1 LEIIEFMLI
10 VWHNPTVE
18 ITYKLTQRDF
28 FDSMIAHRNRSRL
41 AKWSFRIMLS
51 IALLAGA
58 IGIIALVTQPTSQ
71 LSINAIILIALA
83 IFWALCKWAAPW
95 WSARNQFRKQPS
107 AQGPRILML
116 DSTGTH
122 WRWDGGTA
130 DVEWKNVIRYLEG
143 KNEFLLYSSPAA
155 FNMVPETCNV
165 NGTIRGVSF
174 AAGGTRARVEARLTT
189 STFFRALRVSAVN
202 QCFSLKWKISLD
214 R

>member
-1 LEIIEFMLI
+1 MFRHKKSVHHGGTENTEFVIVEFMPI

-28 FDSMIAHRNRSRL
+28 FDSMIAHRNRSRR

-51 IALLAGA
+51 IALLAA
-58 IGIIALVTQPTSQ
+58 TIGIIVLVTQPTSQ
-71 LSINAIILIALA
+71 LSINAVILIALA
-83 IFWALCKWAAPW
+83 ISWALCKWTAPW

-155 FNMVPETCNV
+155 FNMIPKRAMSAEQLEELRSLLAKHVPES
-165 NGTIRGVSF
+165 R
-174 AAGGTRARVEARLTT
+174 R
-189 STFFRALRVSAVN
+189 
-202 QCFSLKWKISLD
+202 D
-214 R
+214 